1 MNIARWL
8 TEVGASENELELEL
22 VAVVVEELV
31 VADELITTVDDAGA
45 DEDADEEE
53 PKSIQSQL
61 VV

>member
-1 MNIARWL
+1 M
-8 TEVGASENELELEL
+8 
-22 VAVVVEELV
+22 VVEELV